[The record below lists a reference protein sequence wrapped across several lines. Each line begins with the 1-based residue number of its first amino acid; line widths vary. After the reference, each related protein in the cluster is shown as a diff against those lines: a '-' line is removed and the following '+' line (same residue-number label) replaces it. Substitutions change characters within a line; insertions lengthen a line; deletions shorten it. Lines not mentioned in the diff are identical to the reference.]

1 MKPILSLIL
10 LAALAAGAT
19 FWILIG
25 RDQDRPAP
33 ELAGEDVSVAE
44 APGRGNDRAGAASAG
59 ADAEQKAAA
68 LQTMFE
74 AEALA
79 AQGEIASAM
88 ERAAPLAA
96 SGDQEALA
104 LMGRLNV
111 ERTERKRQERVL
123 WLAEQLA
130 KAPED
135 STAQRYA
142 IMRELARLQP
152 SNPDFARLRELY
164 GELFVEELEE
174 GLLSH

>member
-1 MKPILSLIL
+1 MKPIVTLIL
-10 LAALAAGAT
+10 LAVLAAGAT
-19 FWILIG
+19 LWVLAG
-25 RDQDRPAP
+25 RDQDPREGGKGEDDASVTQPQ
-33 ELAGEDVSVAE
+33 ERAGE
-44 APGRGNDRAGAASAG
+44 RAGNASSRTG
-59 ADAEQKAAA
+59 AEQKAAA

-79 AQGEIASAM
+79 AQGDIASAM

-96 SGDQEALA
+96 AGDKEALA

-123 WLAEQLA
+123 WLAEQLS
-130 KAPED
+130 KAPEGA
-135 STAQRYA
+135 TAQRYA

-152 SNPDFARLRELY
+152 SNPDFVRLRELY
-164 GELFVEELEE
+164 GELFVDELEE